1 MTRSRSLF
9 KAGLAAAFVVTA
21 AFIPVHR
28 IHASVVDNDYT
39 APRDADVDA
48 RGAKTIEVR
57 AGAGSLRIEGRAG
70 ITQVQVRGTAR
81 ASSRNRLQDIK
92 LIAERRGD
100 VVFIKSDMPD
110 ENGSGFFNLGRDD
123 WNMQLDLVIEVPQNI
138 AMDVEDGSG
147 EAKFVNVGPMKL
159 TDGSGGLDINGVKGD
174 LDVEDGSGDLIIE
187 NVEGKV
193 RVSDGSG
200 EIRAKNI
207 VGDFI
212 VDEDGSGNIDV
223 AGVGGSMRVE
233 EDGSGGI
240 DVDRV
245 AGDFTVDHKGSGS
258 IRSSGV
264 RGKIDIP
271 DRHRRRGDN

>member
-1 MTRSRSLF
+1 MTQPKSALRT
-9 KAGLAAAFVVTA
+9 GLAAAFIVAA
-21 AFIPVHR
+21 AFIPVHP
-28 IHASVVDNDYT
+28 IDANTLDDYT
-39 APRDADVDA
+39 APRDANVDA
-48 RGAKTIEVR
+48 RGAKSIEVR
-57 AGAGSLRIEGRAG
+57 AGAGSLRIEGRTG
-70 ITQVQVRGTAR
+70 ISQVQVRSTAR
-81 ASSRNRLQDIK
+81 ASSRNRLADIK

-100 VVFIKSDMPD
+100 VVYIKSDMP
-110 ENGSGFFNLGRDD
+110 EESGGGLWNLGRDD

-138 AMDVEDGSG
+138 ALDVKDGSG
-147 EAKFVNVGPMKL
+147 DASFANVGPMKL
-159 TDGSGGLDINGVKGD
+159 TDGSGELTIIGVKGD
-174 LDVEDGSGDLIIE
+174 LEVEDGSGSMTIE
-187 NVEGKV
+187 NVEGRV

-207 VGDFI
+207 AGDFT
-212 VDEDGSGNIDV
+212 VDRDGSGSIEV

-258 IRSSGV
+258 ISSSGV

-271 DRHRRRGDN
+271 DRHRRRGGY

>member
-1 MTRSRSLF
+1 MTRPKSVLRT
-9 KAGLAAAFVVTA
+9 GLAAAFIVTA

-28 IHASVVDNDYT
+28 VRASTFDDYT
-39 APRDADVDA
+39 APRDANVDA
-48 RGAKTIEVR
+48 RGAKSIEVR
-57 AGAGSLRIEGRAG
+57 AGAGSLRIEGKPG
-70 ITQVQVRGTAR
+70 ISQVQVRGIAR
-81 ASSRNRLQDIK
+81 ASQRNRLTDIK

-100 VVFIKSDMPD
+100 VVYIKADMP
-110 ENGSGFFNLGRDD
+110 EESGSGFWNLGRDD

-138 AMDVEDGSG
+138 ALDVEDGSG
-147 EAKFVNVGPMKL
+147 DAKFMNVGPMKL
-159 TDGSGGLDINGVKGD
+159 TDGSGELSIIGVKGD
-174 LDVEDGSGDLIIE
+174 LEVEDGSGNMTIE
-187 NVEGKV
+187 NVEGRV

-212 VDEDGSGNIDV
+212 VEEDGSGSIDV

-240 DVDRV
+240 DVDQI

-258 IRSSGV
+258 ISSSGV

-271 DRHRRRGDN
+271 DRHRRRGSY